1 MSNIDNFTTV
11 SEADPF
17 WPSVVWALELGG
29 ERHGSLPVPL
39 SWWGGPSSDSV
50 SGEVWNSAWPSS
62 SSADAE
68 VDSLRRLEHK
78 NLNKAPCLNMH
89 GQLSFVS
96 MKYKHLTAINNLM
109 RD

>member
-17 WPSVVWALELGG
+17 WSFVVWALELGG

-50 SGEVWNSAWPSS
+50 WNSAWPSL

-78 NLNKAPCLNMH
+78 KLNKAPCLNMH
-89 GQLSFVS
+89 EQLSFVS
-96 MKYKHLTAINNLM
+96 MKYKQLTAINSHM